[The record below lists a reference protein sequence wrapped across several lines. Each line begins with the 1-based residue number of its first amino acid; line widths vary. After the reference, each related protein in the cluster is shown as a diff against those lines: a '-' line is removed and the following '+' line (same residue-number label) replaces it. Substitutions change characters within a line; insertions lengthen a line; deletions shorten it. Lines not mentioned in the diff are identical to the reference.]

1 MADSARVSA
10 RDVRYAYPGDDR
22 KVLTGASLDV
32 AAGEIHA
39 LMGANGAGK
48 TTLLRL
54 IAGLR
59 EPDAGDIEI
68 GNGDGDT
75 DDEAPV
81 VGYAPENPK
90 TGFFAESVENEV
102 AFFPS
107 NRGLD
112 VDERVDVALE
122 AMEVAHLR
130 DRMPLSLSGGEQRM
144 VSIAS
149 VLAGAPAVLALDEP
163 TTHLHRHAERKLG
176 AILSDL
182 NLTVLLSTHDADFAF
197 EFADTVSIIRDG
209 EVTRTGTAR
218 GVLDDL
224 ERLLGAGIR
233 PPGIVEWAHRKGLD
247 RTPQSIEA
255 AAELNVDW
263 EVD

>member
-1 MADSARVSA
+1 MAKAARISAT
-10 RDVRYAYPGDDR
+10 DVRYAYHGDDR
-22 KVLTGASLDV
+22 EVLTGSSLDV
-32 AAGEIHA
+32 SAGEIHA
-39 LMGANGAGK
+39 VMGANGAGK

-59 EPDAGDIEI
+59 EPDAGVIEI
-68 GNGDGDT
+68 GNGGDDADGGT
-75 DDEAPV
+75 PV

-90 TGFFAESVENEV
+90 NGFFAESVENEV

-107 NRGLD
+107 NRGLN
-112 VDERVDVALE
+112 VDERVEVALE
-122 AMEVAHLR
+122 AMEIVHLR

-176 AILSDL
+176 AVLSDL
-182 NLTVLLSTHDADFAF
+182 NQTVLLSTHDADFAF

-209 EVTRTGTAR
+209 QVTRTGTPRA
-218 GVLDDL
+218 VLDDL

-247 RTPQSIEA
+247 RTPQSLEA
-255 AAELNVDW
+255 AAELDVTS